1 MCSRPSRSLKSTVT
15 ALMRFSSVRYLS
27 RSSWI
32 LCTATRFLRCSF
44 AFRFSCSN
52 SSYERARK
60 LRSSFDMNLLK
71 CDYRSDIKWGCDGRF
86 AIVRISR
93 SPPSVSLKNLISHIE
108 GIYLASVWGGHSC
121 PPPLILTFV
130 PHFEP
135 SVHKSQLLNSTAN
148 APDKSVRPTQSRR
161 PYNGARRART

>member
-27 RSSWI
+27 RSSWT
-32 LCTATRFLRCSF
+32 LCRATRFLRCSF

-71 CDYRSDIKWGCDGRF
+71 CDYRSDIKWGCDGWF
-86 AIVRISR
+86 AIVRIAR
-93 SPPSVSLKNLISHIE
+93 RPESVSLKNLISHID
-108 GIYLASVWGGHSC
+108 GIYLRKSLFSKRCRELVQQALVIAAKSLRGYRVAPEGILAMKK
-121 PPPLILTFV
+121 LIFL
-130 PHFEP
+130 
-135 SVHKSQLLNSTAN
+135 
-148 APDKSVRPTQSRR
+148 
-161 PYNGARRART
+161 